1 MQEKIEH
8 LEKTIIENSGRVIDQ
23 LKQSMF
29 LIIDDGFDQNIWDDS
44 DQNELNQQVKVHS
57 RFIYEC

>member
-23 LKQSMF
+23 FKQSMF

-44 DQNELNQQVKVHS
+44 DQNELNQVS
-57 RFIYEC
+57 MPNPYCS

>member
-8 LEKTIIENSGRVIDQ
+8 LEKTIIENSGRVIDD

-44 DQNELNQQVKVHS
+44 DQNELNQVS
-57 RFIYEC
+57 IPNPYSS

>member
-8 LEKTIIENSGRVIDQ
+8 LEKTIIENSSRVIDQ
-23 LKQSMF
+23 FKQSMF

-44 DQNELNQQVKVHS
+44 DQNELNQVS
-57 RFIYEC
+57 IPNPYCS

>member
-23 LKQSMF
+23 FKQSMF

-44 DQNELNQQVKVHS
+44 DQNELNQVS
-57 RFIYEC
+57 IPNPYCS

>member
-1 MQEKIEH
+1 VQEKIEH
-8 LEKTIIENSGRVIDQ
+8 LEKTIIENSGRVIDD

-44 DQNELNQQVKVHS
+44 DQNELNQVS
-57 RFIYEC
+57 IPNPYSS